1 MEFHFVKLIH
11 NGTFLSLVDPSLK
24 PRFICFVDR
33 AVTNECIDYMADFR
47 SRNRIWPSFDM
58 SGDQRKLKMGERVK
72 FPYGT
77 PRIIK
82 RSLHIDTYDL
92 NTIDILAK
100 KTNISFYCILN
111 FDVQF
116 GDDTETISLSGQEMD
131 GMANSED
138 FGEWMD
144 FSLKTK

>member
-1 MEFHFVKLIH
+1 
-11 NGTFLSLVDPSLK
+11 
-24 PRFICFVDR
+24 
-33 AVTNECIDYMADFR
+33 
-47 SRNRIWPSFDM
+47 
-58 SGDQRKLKMGERVK
+58 MGERVK

-77 PRIIK
+77 PKIIK
-82 RSLHIDTYDL
+82 RSLHIESYDL
-92 NTIDILAK
+92 NTIDILAR
-100 KTNISFYCILN
+100 KTNISFYCILK
-111 FDVQF
+111 FGVHF

>member
-58 SGDQRKLKMGERVK
+58 SGDQRKLKMGGRVK

-82 RSLHIDTYDL
+82 RSLHIETFDL

-144 FSLKTK
+144 FNLKIK